1 MDGDQGQTMKIW
13 TILASA
19 VPGGSWR
26 AALVVSLWLAAGLSA
41 GTAQAG
47 PQREISGRIAAEPV
61 QRAES
66 RVPVRQ
72 ELVPEAA
79 PARRSVARLT
89 PPASFTAAGLSGKEA
104 APLKLDGEFASAKRI
119 VPFAFNKSDVGPRGR
134 AAVKELLPIAKKA
147 QKVYVRGRTDGV
159 GNTAMNR
166 RVAHDRAY
174 TVYKAF
180 RKGGIEQRKLRL
192 THCTQCFVATNDTEE
207 GRRLNRRVEVEMIM
221 PREEIARLPAPV
233 HAPEALP
240 PLAAATVLR
249 SPPASRP

>member
-1 MDGDQGQTMKIW
+1 MNGP
-13 TILASA
+13 TIPVQAASA
-19 VPGGSWR
+19 ARLRR
-26 AALVVSLWLAAGLSA
+26 AALVASLWLAAGLLA
-41 GTAQAG
+41 GTVQAG
-47 PQREISGRIAAEPV
+47 PQREISGRIAAEPAN
-61 QRAES
+61 QTPRLETPAS
-66 RVPVRQ
+66 VRQ
-72 ELVPEAA
+72 APISDAA
-79 PARRSVARLT
+79 PAKRPVDRLT
-89 PPASFTAAGLSGKEA
+89 PPASVTAAGLGGKEA

-119 VPFAFNKSDVGPRGR
+119 VPFAFNKSDIGPMGR

-166 RVAHDRAY
+166 KVAHDRAY

-192 THCTQCFVATNDTEE
+192 TYCTQCFVAANDTEE

-221 PREEIARLPAPV
+221 PREEVARLPAPV
-233 HAPEALP
+233 HAPEAPP